1 MGEVPGGVTPPEVTA
16 EPGDHTAALADEK
29 PVEIKAV
36 EGAEPRRELG
46 ALWAG
51 LFGHEGYRAQLRV
64 GRSRPVL
71 GQPWL

>member
-16 EPGDHTAALADEK
+16 EAGNHTAALADEK
-29 PVEIKAV
+29 PVEVKSV
-36 EGAEPRRELG
+36 EGTEPGGVLG
-46 ALWAG
+46 ALLAG
-51 LFGHEGYRAQLRV
+51 LFGHSAQLRV

>member
-16 EPGDHTAALADEK
+16 EPGDHTAALSDEE

-46 ALWAG
+46 ALLAG
-51 LFGHEGYRAQLRV
+51 LFGHRAQFLV

>member
-1 MGEVPGGVTPPEVTA
+1 MGEGPGSVTPPEVTA

-29 PVEIKAV
+29 PVEVKAV
-36 EGAEPRRELG
+36 KGAEPGGELG
-46 ALWAG
+46 ALLAG
-51 LFGHEGYRAQLRV
+51 LFGHRAQLRV